1 MVSAACSMCSMSDT
15 CPVTDVF
22 QGEKGEV
29 SSAGNGFPNGFIEGP
44 PGPPGP
50 AGPQGR
56 KVSSGLLYINCG
68 LY

>member
-1 MVSAACSMCSMSDT
+1 MACGMCSMSDT
-15 CPVTDVF
+15 CSVTDVF

-29 SSAGNGFPNGFIEGP
+29 SSTGNGFPNGFIEGP

-56 KVSSGLLYINCG
+56 KVSS
-68 LY
+68 